1 MTGLGQNVGPAFDT
15 VSGRCYRSPGY
26 RQVSE
31 NTPNTTTGDFY
42 MADRPNI
49 IVILVDDMG
58 YSDIGCFGSE
68 IRTPNLDR
76 LGMNGL
82 RFSQM
87 YNSARCCPSR
97 AALLT
102 GLNPQQT
109 GVGHMVDNWGPP
121 AYQGYLNN
129 NCVTVAEVLRDH
141 GYATSMSGKWHVG
154 GRYDLRNPASWDEL
168 VGNTGH
174 PIPVQRGFDH
184 FYGIVSGAANF
195 FYPLTLM
202 RDNKFLEL
210 EPSGYYFTDAITD
223 NAVDMIQGN
232 AGSDKPFFLHV
243 TYTAPHWPLHALEED
258 IARYEG
264 KYRGGWETLR
274 TSRHEQ
280 LKGLGILDSKWEISP
295 RDKDAQPWSDTP
307 NQDWH
312 DLRMAVYAAQIDR
325 VDQGVGRIL
334 AKLQELGVE
343 DNTLIM
349 FMSDNGGCAE
359 FLAEESNRPEPSQYS
374 MPNADGSQVMVGN
387 IPNLR
392 PGPGTTFMSYDLAW
406 ANASNSPFR
415 LFKRWTHEGGI
426 STPLIVHWP
435 DKIKQPAI
443 VHEPTHIT
451 DIPATCIAAAGATYP
466 TEFGGNPIT
475 PIEGQSFMQAID
487 SGEWTRPTPIF
498 WEHEG
503 SRAVRMGEW
512 KLVSEVGGQWEL
524 YNMDQDRTELNNLA
538 ESNRTKADEM
548 GKLYEEWA
556 ARCGVSPWPIPPH
569 NWDPRMIGGHNHIS
583 G

>member
-1 MTGLGQNVGPAFDT
+1 
-15 VSGRCYRSPGY
+15 
-26 RQVSE
+26 
-31 NTPNTTTGDFY
+31 

-87 YNSARCCPSR
+87 YNSARCCPTR

-102 GLNPQQT
+102 GLNPQQA

-141 GYATSMSGKWHVG
+141 GYATFMSGKWHVG
-154 GRYDLRNPASWDEL
+154 GRYDLRNRAGWDEL
-168 VGNTGH
+168 VGNAGH
-174 PIPVQRGFDH
+174 PIPVQRGFDR
-184 FYGIVSGAANF
+184 FYGIVAGSANF

-202 RDNKFLEL
+202 RDDKFLEL

-223 NAVDMIQGN
+223 NAVDMIQDN
-232 AGSDKPFFLHV
+232 ADSDKPFFLHV

-264 KYRGGWETLR
+264 KYRGGWEALR
-274 TSRHEQ
+274 TARHEQ

-295 RDKDAQPWSDTP
+295 RDKDAQPWNETP

-374 MPNADGSQVMVGN
+374 MPNADGSEVTVGN

-435 DKIKQPAI
+435 DRIKQPAI

-466 TEFGGNPIT
+466 TEFGGNSIT

-487 SGEWTRPTPIF
+487 SGEWNRPTPIF

-503 SRAVRMGEW
+503 SRAVRDGEW

-524 YNMDQDRTELNNLA
+524 YNMNQDRTELNNLV
-538 ESNRTKADEM
+538 ESNRLKAEEM
-548 GKLYEEWA
+548 GKMYDEWA

-569 NWDPRMIGGHNHIS
+569 AWNPRMIGGHNHIS

>member
-1 MTGLGQNVGPAFDT
+1 
-15 VSGRCYRSPGY
+15 
-26 RQVSE
+26 
-31 NTPNTTTGDFY
+31 

-87 YNSARCCPSR
+87 YNSARCCPTR

-102 GLNPQQT
+102 GLNPQQA

-141 GYATSMSGKWHVG
+141 GYATFMSGKWHVG
-154 GRYDLRNPASWDEL
+154 GRYDLRNRAGWDEL
-168 VGNTGH
+168 VGNAGH
-174 PIPVQRGFDH
+174 PIPVQRGFDR
-184 FYGIVSGAANF
+184 FYGIVAGSANF

-202 RDNKFLEL
+202 RDDKFLEL

-223 NAVDMIQGN
+223 NAVDMIQDN
-232 AGSDKPFFLHV
+232 ADSDKPFFLHV

-264 KYRGGWETLR
+264 KYRGGWEALR
-274 TSRHEQ
+274 TARHEQ

-295 RDKDAQPWSDTP
+295 RDKDAQPWNETP

-374 MPNADGSQVMVGN
+374 MPNADGSEVTVGN

-435 DKIKQPAI
+435 DRIKQPAI

-466 TEFGGNPIT
+466 TEFGGNSIT

-487 SGEWTRPTPIF
+487 SGEWNRPTPIF

-503 SRAVRMGEW
+503 SRAVRDGEW

-524 YNMDQDRTELNNLA
+524 YNMDQDRTELNNLV
-538 ESNRTKADEM
+538 ESNRLKAEEM
-548 GKLYEEWA
+548 GKMYDEWA

-569 NWDPRMIGGHNHIS
+569 AWNPRMIGGHNHIS

>member
-1 MTGLGQNVGPAFDT
+1 
-15 VSGRCYRSPGY
+15 
-26 RQVSE
+26 
-31 NTPNTTTGDFY
+31 

-141 GYATSMSGKWHVG
+141 GYATCMSGKWHVG
-154 GRYDLRNPASWDEL
+154 GRYDLRNPGSWNEL

-174 PIPVQRGFDH
+174 PIPVQRGFDR

-202 RDNKFLEL
+202 RDDKFLEL

-223 NAVDMIQGN
+223 NAVDMVQDN
-232 AGSDKPFFLHV
+232 ADSGKPFFLHV

-264 KYRGGWETLR
+264 KYRGGWEALR

-280 LKGLGILDSKWEISP
+280 LRGLGILDSKWEISP

-325 VDQGVGRIL
+325 VDKGVGRIL

-374 MPNADGSQVMVGN
+374 MPNADGSQVTVGN
-387 IPNLR
+387 ISGLR
-392 PGPGTTFMSYDLAW
+392 PGPATTFMSYDLAW

-435 DKIKQPAI
+435 DRIKQPAI

-451 DIPATCIAAAGATYP
+451 DIPATCIAVAGATYP

-475 PIEGQSFMQAID
+475 PIEGQSFMQALD
-487 SGEWTRPTPIF
+487 SGDWTRAKPIF

-524 YNMDQDRTELNNLA
+524 YNMDQDRTELKNLA
-538 ESNRTKADEM
+538 EANRPKADEM
-548 GKLYEEWA
+548 ARLYDEWS
-556 ARCGVSPWPIPPH
+556 ARCHVSPWPIPPH
-569 NWDPRMIGGHNHIS
+569 TWDPRMIGGHNHIS
-583 G
+583 